1 MPDGTPTTASNQHPA
16 QSYGD
21 EAVEDEVCASGKIGK
36 GEWSGLFE
44 YYDDGEVYLDG
55 VMRGPDFTRPF
66 HIDLTSKGEDE
77 SMVDF
82 VNGLL
87 PRVCMAL
94 GIRKEVFGDE

>member
-1 MPDGTPTTASNQHPA
+1 M
-16 QSYGD
+16 
-21 EAVEDEVCASGKIGK
+21 EDEVCASGKIGK
-36 GEWSGLFE
+36 VEWSGLFE

-77 SMVDF
+77 SVVDF